1 MKRRAHQFA
10 DYYDIQI
17 DLKSFHLDR
26 HFFSEGTISF
36 SVSPSFFYE
45 AQEQKRSTKSSA
57 WVGNKFD
64 EYDDIY
70 NATEG
75 SQRT

>member
-1 MKRRAHQFA
+1 MKRRAHQFT
-10 DYYDIQI
+10 DYYDTQS

-26 HFFSEGTISF
+26 YFFSDGTISF

-45 AQEQKRSTKSSA
+45 SQEQKRSTKSRA

-70 NATEG
+70 NAKKG
-75 SQRT
+75 SQHT